1 MLLLTDKVSN
11 FKFQIRTVVPYEYY
25 KIISQT
31 SEARQAIT
39 KYQISKF
46 EISKF
51 TDSNLKDSNFEV
63 SKFWS
68 VEIVIWYAF
77 FSNFLCSIC
86 VVFEDKGPVGR
97 RRPRNINWIW
107 FEKLENLLYLPC
119 KTADISYNSIFS
131 SPIFCWR
138 WINSIG
144 YSWPCLGII

>member
-1 MLLLTDKVSN
+1 MSQNLPDMLLLTDKVSN

-63 SKFWS
+63 SKF
-68 VEIVIWYAF
+68 
-77 FSNFLCSIC
+77 
-86 VVFEDKGPVGR
+86 
-97 RRPRNINWIW
+97 
-107 FEKLENLLYLPC
+107 
-119 KTADISYNSIFS
+119 
-131 SPIFCWR
+131 
-138 WINSIG
+138 
-144 YSWPCLGII
+144 